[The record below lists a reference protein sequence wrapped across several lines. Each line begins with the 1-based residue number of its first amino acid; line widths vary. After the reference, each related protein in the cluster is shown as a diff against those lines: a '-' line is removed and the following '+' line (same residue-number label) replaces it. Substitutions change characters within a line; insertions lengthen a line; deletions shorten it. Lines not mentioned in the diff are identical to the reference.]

1 MQERRTKLV
10 SISEAISHIPD
21 GAKVASGGSLMR
33 KTPMALV
40 REIVRQKKK
49 DLTLYS
55 WSSGMN
61 YDMLIG
67 AGCAK
72 EAWSSYCG
80 LFQLGIAQNFR
91 RTVEEGGCRYVD
103 LSETCCKDKFRAGVF
118 NRSFVISK
126 VPLNTDIMKNP
137 EFKEIICPFTGER
150 YAAMEAFHPDVA
162 IVHAHRA
169 DKYGNVQFDPIR
181 MMDNEMDILIAR
193 SAKLCIVSVEEI
205 IPEEEIIRTPHQ
217 TLLPKLY
224 VDYVVHAPFGAHPS
238 SCDCRYDMDYEHGE
252 YYQECSKTKEGFQ
265 KYLNE
270 YVYGITEEEYI
281 NKVGGVEALEKKL
294 GRGGSN

>member
-91 RTVEEGGCRYVD
+91 
-103 LSETCCKDKFRAGVF
+103 LS
-118 NRSFVISK
+118 
-126 VPLNTDIMKNP
+126 
-137 EFKEIICPFTGER
+137 
-150 YAAMEAFHPDVA
+150 
-162 IVHAHRA
+162 
-169 DKYGNVQFDPIR
+169 
-181 MMDNEMDILIAR
+181 LIH
-193 SAKLCIVSVEEI
+193 I
-205 IPEEEIIRTPHQ
+205 
-217 TLLPKLY
+217 
-224 VDYVVHAPFGAHPS
+224 
-238 SCDCRYDMDYEHGE
+238 
-252 YYQECSKTKEGFQ
+252 
-265 KYLNE
+265 
-270 YVYGITEEEYI
+270 
-281 NKVGGVEALEKKL
+281 
-294 GRGGSN
+294 